1 VIKLEPMLPRQ
12 TGNALL
18 APTATAPLPVGS
30 VFPVEAV
37 RDTASQQ
44 LLLLFAGRKWLL
56 KPGGAAGEIESGSRV
71 QVRVVR
77 NAPDLELA
85 LVQRTDEISAAMR
98 RELPQQANPLRL
110 LANLDWIARQPA
122 DAPPQLPEPARAAIA
137 AAWRRI
143 PTQEQLTTGAG
154 LERAC
159 RDSGLR
165 LESQLGAAM
174 PGALESVLTTDWKA
188 VLYRLH
194 EALTRAGGSKSG
206 VSTDRSEAQVPTR
219 HGPLQAIPAEAATVA
234 QMVDV
239 KAMLGELAQ
248 QARESIARVACT
260 QLVSLGANEQAALP
274 LLLEIPYREP
284 AGTGLLRLRIE
295 REEAGARAGSSSAVW
310 TIEFALD
317 LGIHGP
323 LRGRVTL
330 AEGRVS
336 VTLQPELAQLAQAID
351 ARVDELR
358 GALQDSGVP
367 VGKLTC
373 VRSDPLAT
381 DSTGSWLVNLRA

>member
-1 VIKLEPMLPRQ
+1 MIKVEPMLPRPA
-12 TGNALL
+12 GSAVL
-18 APTATAPLPVGS
+18 APTVAVAPLPVGAI
-30 VFPVEAV
+30 FPVEAM
-37 RDTASQQ
+37 REAGSQQ

-56 KPGGAAGEIESGSRV
+56 KPGGAAGEIEPGTRV

-77 NAPDLELA
+77 NEPELELE
-85 LVQRTDEISAAMR
+85 LVQRTQEISAAMR

-122 DAPPQLPEPARAAIA
+122 DATRLPETARAAIET
-137 AAWRRI
+137 AWRGV
-143 PTQEQLTTGAG
+143 PTREQLMTAAG

-165 LESQLGAAM
+165 LESQLAAAT
-174 PGALESVLTTDWKA
+174 PGELDAALATDWKA
-188 VLYRLH
+188 VLYKLH
-194 EALTRAGGSKSG
+194 DVLTRAGGSKSG
-206 VSTDRSEAQVPTR
+206 VSTDRSDAQVPTR
-219 HGPLQAIPAEAATVA
+219 HGPLQSIPAAVATVA
-234 QMVDV
+234 QMGDSQ
-239 KAMLGELAQ
+239 AMLSELAQ

-295 REEAGARAGSSSAVW
+295 REEQAARASIAPVW

-317 LGIHGP
+317 LGLQGP

-336 VTLQPELAQLAQAID
+336 VTLKPEFAQLAQAID
-351 ARVDELR
+351 AHVDELR
-358 GALQDSGVP
+358 ATLQDAGVP

-373 VRSDPLAT
+373 VRSDPLGNA
-381 DSTGSWLVNLRA
+381 STGAWLVNLRA